1 MNRHEIEAIYD
12 QGVAAVI
19 DLVEQLFR
27 VIDAQQSQI
36 QEQGLLITSL
46 TARVEELEQRLQ
58 QNSGNSHQPP
68 SSDQFHKRTRSLRE
82 SSGRHSG
89 AQAGHKG
96 SNLKQVATPDQVI
109 VHLPV
114 ACLVCGTSLQEIE
127 PHIAKEKRQ
136 VFDIPPLRLEVTEHQ
151 LGVKQCPCCQTE
163 TRAQFPAAVANL
175 ASYGERIKA
184 LGLFLHK
191 EHLVPSRRTC
201 EILETL
207 FEQPFSEGSLF
218 NLVSECATE
227 LLEIEQV
234 IKEAVTQAAQA
245 NFDETGIYVENH
257 REWLH
262 VAATD
267 RLTFYSA
274 HPKRG
279 QKALEAIGILPK
291 FSGCATHDCW
301 SSYFIYG
308 DCQHSVCN
316 AHNLREL
323 IFVHEVMNRE
333 WALEMKELWKNIK
346 QEVAKAQEQG
356 HEKLE
361 ALLRESRQEQYES
374 IVQKGFE
381 REALEPALPRSGKRG
396 KPKQS
401 KAKNLLDRL
410 EKYKEETL
418 KFMKD
423 FRVPFDNNL
432 AERDL
437 RMMKV
442 QQKISGCFR
451 TRKGAEDFCRI
462 KSYLSTMKKQGH
474 NLIEALRSV
483 FNGNPIAPTLSG

>member
-1 MNRHEIEAIYD
+1 MNRNEIEAIYH
-12 QGVAAVI
+12 QGVDAVI

-27 VIDAQQSQI
+27 LIHAQQSQI

-46 TARVEELEQRLQ
+46 TARVEELEQSLK
-58 QNSGNSHQPP
+58 QNSGNSHKPP
-68 SSDQFHKRTRSLRE
+68 SSDQFNKQTRSLRE
-82 SSGRHSG
+82 SSGRQSG
-89 AQAGHKG
+89 GQTGHTG
-96 SNLKQVATPDQVI
+96 RNLKQVATPDKVI
-109 VHLPV
+109 VHVPA
-114 ACLVCGTSLQEIE
+114 ACTLCGTSLQEIE
-127 PHIAKEKRQ
+127 PHIAKAKRQ
-136 VFDIPPLRLEVTEHQ
+136 VFDIPQLRLEVTEHQ
-151 LGVKQCPCCQTE
+151 LGVTKCPCCLSE
-163 TRAQFPAAVANL
+163 TRAQFPAAVGNL

-227 LLEIEQV
+227 LSEIEHV

-257 REWLH
+257 RAWLH

-267 RLTFYSA
+267 RFTFYSA

-279 QKALEAIGILPK
+279 QLALEAIGILPE
-291 FSGCATHDCW
+291 FSGTATHDCW

-333 WALEMKELWKNIK
+333 WALEMKELLKKIK
-346 QEVAKAQEQG
+346 QEVDQAKAEG
-356 HEKLE
+356 HEKLS
-361 ALLRESRQEQYES
+361 AQRRESLQEQYES
-374 IVQKGFE
+374 IVQEGFL
-381 REALEPALPRSGKRG
+381 RESLEQALPSGKRG

-410 EKYKEETL
+410 DKYKEETL